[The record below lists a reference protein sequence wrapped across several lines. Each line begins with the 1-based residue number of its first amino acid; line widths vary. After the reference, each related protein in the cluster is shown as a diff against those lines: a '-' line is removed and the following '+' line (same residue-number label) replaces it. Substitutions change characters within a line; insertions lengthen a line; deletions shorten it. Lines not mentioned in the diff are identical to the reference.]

1 MGRINQALLKK
12 FEEDLKGGVLTELL
26 SELKQ
31 DDTLA
36 LEFRADYLSIYY
48 RGGCI
53 SKLTYNEQ
61 QNQYVD
67 YFDSNYESEEKENA
81 TSIVIKSTEECKLLV
96 ETIQLRKKIMNAYFA
111 STPKMERQYQQ
122 IIEWENNRD
131 ISSNYTITDIE
142 YQKAKDFRF
151 DLIAVHRRRLKDYQ
165 NLKLSIIELKYGDKS
180 IDKDSGVYQHFKDVS
195 NMTDDSIMDLINET
209 KFIIDCKYRLG
220 LIALSES
227 AKNGINIGTDSI
239 DLIYFIGD
247 ISIEQ
252 RGKLLAE
259 LEKINNTLQLS
270 DDKISINVK
279 VFCPYL
285 TGNVMFDHD
294 ILTIEE
300 FLKVNKLRE
309 DIAGLN

>member
-1 MGRINQALLKK
+1 MGRINQALLRK
-12 FEEDLKGGVLTELL
+12 FEEDLRGGVLSELL
-26 SELKQ
+26 TELKQ

-67 YFDSNYESEEKENA
+67 YFDSNYESEEKVNA

-111 STPKMERQYQQ
+111 SIPKMERQYQQ

-151 DLIAVHRRRLKDYQ
+151 DLIAVHRKRQKDYQ
-165 NLKLSIIELKYGDKS
+165 NLNLSIIELKYGDKS
-180 IDKDSGVYQHFKDVS
+180 IDKDSGVYQHYIDVS

-220 LIALSES
+220 LIELSES
-227 AKNGINIGTDSI
+227 AKNGINISADSI

-270 DDKISINVK
+270 DDKIAINVK

>member
-1 MGRINQALLKK
+1 MGRINQALLRK
-12 FEEDLKGGVLTELL
+12 FEEDLRGGVLSELL
-26 SELKQ
+26 TELKQ

-67 YFDSNYESEEKENA
+67 YFDSNYESEEKVNA

-111 STPKMERQYQQ
+111 SIPKMERQYQQ

-142 YQKAKDFRF
+142 YQKAKEFRF
-151 DLIAVHRRRLKDYQ
+151 DLIAVHRKRQKDYQ
-165 NLKLSIIELKYGDKS
+165 NLNLSIIELKYGDKS
-180 IDKDSGVYQHFKDVS
+180 IDKDSGVYQHYIDVS

-220 LIALSES
+220 LIELSES
-227 AKNGINIGTDSI
+227 AKNGINISADSI

-270 DDKISINVK
+270 DDKIAINVK

>member
-1 MGRINQALLKK
+1 
-12 FEEDLKGGVLTELL
+12 
-26 SELKQ
+26 
-31 DDTLA
+31 
-36 LEFRADYLSIYY
+36 
-48 RGGCI
+48 
-53 SKLTYNEQ
+53 
-61 QNQYVD
+61 
-67 YFDSNYESEEKENA
+67 
-81 TSIVIKSTEECKLLV
+81 
-96 ETIQLRKKIMNAYFA
+96 MNAYFA
-111 STPKMERQYQQ
+111 NTPKMERQYQQ

-131 ISSNYTITDIE
+131 LHSNYTVTDIE
-142 YQKAKDFRF
+142 YQKANDFRF
-151 DLIAVHRRRLKDYQ
+151 DLIAVNRRRQKDYQ
-165 NLKLSIIELKYGDKS
+165 NLKLSIIELKYGANS
-180 IDKDSGVYQHFKDVS
+180 IGNDSGVYEHFKDVS
-195 NMTDDSIMDLINET
+195 NLTDSAIMDLVEET
-209 KFIIDCKYRLG
+209 KFIINCKQELG
-220 LIALSES
+220 LISLLDSE
-227 AKNGINIGTDSI
+227 KNGINISTDSI

-270 DDKISINVK
+270 DRKIAIDVK